1 MEKPSTPIGPKAC
14 DTPRQIVD
22 RHRSKDDDRRHD
34 DREARREAWRS
45 AQSNEDEGQRVA
57 RDVPGPPAAPQN
69 APDAPPPAPV
79 IPATPSP
86 NDESMEL
93 DEPTASPSRVAPPVP
108 RSKMDEYDASL
119 GAAAA
124 RGQVEAQHN
133 TPLRRGKWSREE
145 ELFAAAMIR
154 EFKRGMLACTAGTTL
169 RSYLAKKLHCLPMRI
184 SKKFAGDAS
193 YEKCVFEPCMQTPE
207 LQEEALR
214 VRAELLDMERRF
226 AAQLK
231 RLSTTGSDMA
241 QLKPTE
247 LRVPVQERVAQLLGS
262 DMKDEATKQRPKP
275 TEFLLD
281 FRPCTSCGGK
291 PPQVEFNRFLNGGRY
306 ARCRS
311 CSQQKALRP
320 SVIKRDEAVHVATE
334 DRPRTYLS
342 AMHRAELKRARSY
355 YASLEAKFG
364 NPHRALF
371 CGMIPDKVREVQELE
386 NEYLELQPKVEELE
400 DELAKKNREYQ
411 DLLEQHRAADA
422 EARDVATASEDLTE
436 LWDSFP

>member
-1 MEKPSTPIGPKAC
+1 MEKRSTPIGPKAC
-14 DTPRQIVD
+14 STPREIVD

-45 AQSNEDEGQRVA
+45 AQSNKDEHEGQRVA
-57 RDVPGPPAAPQN
+57 GDVPGPPAAPQT

-86 NDESMEL
+86 SDESMEL
-93 DEPTASPSRVAPPVP
+93 DEPTASPSRVAPPAP

-124 RGQVEAQHN
+124 RGQAEAQHK
-133 TPLRRGKWSREE
+133 TPLRKGKWTQEE
-145 ELFAAAMIR
+145 ELFAEAIIR
-154 EFKRGMLACTAGTTL
+154 EFRRGMLALPRGTTL
-169 RSYLAKKLHCLPMRI
+169 RSYLAKKLHCDPMRI
-184 SKKFAGDAS
+184 SKKFAGAAS
-193 YEKCVFEPCMQTPE
+193 IGVCVFAPCKKTPE

-214 VRAELLDMERRF
+214 VRAELLELERRF

-231 RLSTTGSDMA
+231 RLSTTGSDM
-241 QLKPTE
+241 
-247 LRVPVQERVAQLLGS
+247 
-262 DMKDEATKQRPKP
+262 KDEATKQRPEP

-281 FRPCTSCGGK
+281 FHPCTSCGRK
-291 PPQVEFNRFLNGGRY
+291 PPQVEFNRFLNGRRF
-306 ARCRS
+306 ARCRP
-311 CSQQKALRP
+311 CSQQLALYP
-320 SVIKRDEAVHVATE
+320 SAQKRDEAVHVATE
-334 DRPRTYLS
+334 DGSQTTTYLS
-342 AMHRAELKRARSY
+342 KMHRAELKRARSY